1 MKICFLVGSM
11 AISGGTY
18 VILQHASYLRR
29 HGFDVSLAVQYPI
42 IKGML
47 DWHDEIKNIPIFNFA
62 QAKLENFDLVI
73 ATWWDTAFHLQYFN
87 STYFGYFIQSIESRF
102 FTGESQAEL
111 RNFVEQTYR
120 LPVAMITEATWI
132 QKYLRDNYNQ
142 NAALVKNGIRKDI
155 YNTISSD
162 IFKQNNIDKP
172 SILVEGPFG
181 VSFKNT
187 AYAIN
192 LARKAGVKSIS
203 VLTST
208 PVKYLPYVNHLYS
221 QIPMM
226 QTPRIYRSC
235 DILLKL
241 SSVEGMFGPPL
252 EMFHC
257 GGTAIIFNV
266 SGYDEYII
274 DNYNAR
280 VAQLEN
286 SDQVIQIIQELLS
299 DQAQLLRL
307 KQNALVTAQNWP
319 DWSESSQNFMK
330 WVDSVLSG
338 TPQNRAEIADI
349 SECAK
354 ENFRA
359 RQVSIK
365 THIVKQFIM
374 GSGLR
379 RLANGLRHRLK
390 RIFPFQPILEIWL
403 GGKKCY

>member
-11 AISGGTY
+11 SISGGTY
-18 VILQHASYLRR
+18 VILQHADYLRQR
-29 HGFDVSLAVQYPI
+29 GYEVIIAAKLRYSDSSLHWHDAISKINIVSLY
-42 IKGML
+42 
-47 DWHDEIKNIPIFNFA
+47 EA
-62 QAKLENFDLVI
+62 QKSSYDLVI
-73 ATWWDTAFHLQYFN
+73 ATWWETAFDLQSFE
-87 STYFGYFIQSIESRF
+87 SKYFGYFIQSIESRF
-102 FTGESQAEL
+102 FTGELQSEL

-142 NAALVKNGIRKDI
+142 NATLVKNGIRKDI

-162 IFKQNNIDKP
+162 VFKQNIINQP

-208 PVKYLPYVNHLYS
+208 PVKYLSYVNHLYS

-257 GGTAIIFNV
+257 GGTAIVFNV
-266 SGYDEYII
+266 SGHDEYII

-280 VAQLEN
+280 VAQVGN
-286 SDQVIQIIQELLS
+286 SEQVIQIIQELLS

-307 KQNALVTAQNWP
+307 KQNAVMTAQNWP
-319 DWSESSQNFMK
+319 DWSESSQNFRM
-330 WVDSVLSG
+330 WVDTVLSG
-338 TPQNRAEIADI
+338 KPQNRAAIAEI
-349 SECAK
+349 SEIAK
-354 ENFRA
+354 ENFRTH
-359 RQVSIK
+359 RVSIK
-365 THIVKQFIM
+365 THIFKQIVM

-379 RLANGLRHRLK
+379 RLANGLRHRLQ
-390 RIFPFQPILEIWL
+390 RFLPCRPILEIWF